1 MGINDYLKGK
11 DKNQRMRN
19 RKANGSFSSQ
29 IKVNGGLEEEED
41 ELHPLTVNAI
51 YKREGSIMKKG
62 PSSIK
67 SKNSQKSGYKAVS
80 GIDDTDHMGILDD
93 LIKRMDQKNRIK
105 ELHDD
110 LGILSEADE
119 IEQERRNGTALT
131 IKEKRMIMNEKRQK
145 FEQHRH
151 DKKMKLEL
159 AKAPNMSFGNDITAQ
174 QAAIETAK
182 KDLGATGLFSQRSL
196 SSSIKRKADKDKTH
210 LEYYECRS
218 DEEKERDQKEYK
230 GFHTEFRENFRF
242 AIKQGASRGVDN
254 RRTKSFDNEIH
265 REMYEGDSMA
275 VASDFKS
282 ELSWVSYPPTG

>member
-11 DKNQRMRN
+11 DKNQRMLN

-29 IKVNGGLEEEED
+29 IKVNGGLEEEEV

-119 IEQERRNGTALT
+119 IE
-131 IKEKRMIMNEKRQK
+131 
-145 FEQHRH
+145 
-151 DKKMKLEL
+151 
-159 AKAPNMSFGNDITAQ
+159 
-174 QAAIETAK
+174 
-182 KDLGATGLFSQRSL
+182 
-196 SSSIKRKADKDKTH
+196 
-210 LEYYECRS
+210 
-218 DEEKERDQKEYK
+218 
-230 GFHTEFRENFRF
+230 
-242 AIKQGASRGVDN
+242 
-254 RRTKSFDNEIH
+254 
-265 REMYEGDSMA
+265 
-275 VASDFKS
+275 
-282 ELSWVSYPPTG
+282 

>member
-119 IEQERRNGTALT
+119 IE
-131 IKEKRMIMNEKRQK
+131 
-145 FEQHRH
+145 
-151 DKKMKLEL
+151 
-159 AKAPNMSFGNDITAQ
+159 
-174 QAAIETAK
+174 
-182 KDLGATGLFSQRSL
+182 
-196 SSSIKRKADKDKTH
+196 
-210 LEYYECRS
+210 
-218 DEEKERDQKEYK
+218 
-230 GFHTEFRENFRF
+230 
-242 AIKQGASRGVDN
+242 
-254 RRTKSFDNEIH
+254 
-265 REMYEGDSMA
+265 
-275 VASDFKS
+275 
-282 ELSWVSYPPTG
+282 